1 MGNRTL
7 CLLKPDCI
15 ESGLIGAVIQHL
27 ENDGFKIYSAKMVY
41 MTREVAE
48 EFYSVHKGE
57 SFFVDLVNFMVS
69 GRSFAMVLERENA
82 VEKLRE
88 VIGATDPKEAKEGT
102 IRFKYA
108 ENKQNNIIHAS
119 DKEENAEREIRL
131 FFSNKELIENGM

>member
-27 ENDGFKIYSAKMVY
+27 EREEFKIHSAKMVY

-119 DKEENAEREIRL
+119 DKKENAEREIRF

>member
-7 CLLKPDCI
+7 CLLKPDCV
-15 ESGLIGAVIQHL
+15 ENGLIGAVIQHL
-27 ENDGFKIYSAKMVY
+27 EREGFKIHSAKMVY

-48 EFYSVHKGE
+48 EFYSVHKGK
-57 SFFVDLVNFMVS
+57 SFFVDLINFMIS

-108 ENKQNNIIHAS
+108 ESKQNNIIHAS
-119 DKEENAEREIRL
+119 DTEENAEREIRF